1 MDYSIFIKNKFLNRT
16 VGDFSSDF
24 EKVDYK
30 EFEHIVSKNTVLG
43 MGKIA
48 MKICRGSVKS
58 VFDSVD
64 GIPINQGNGTPVLM
78 RKDGFVDKDE
88 MYQLLKESYKSVKGE
103 DITEEEISKLS
114 VKQAIDLV
122 ISYWDKKQS
131 VK

>member
-1 MDYSIFIKNKFLNRT
+1 
-16 VGDFSSDF
+16 
-24 EKVDYK
+24 
-30 EFEHIVSKNTVLG
+30 
-43 MGKIA
+43 
-48 MKICRGSVKS
+48 
-58 VFDSVD
+58 
-64 GIPINQGNGTPVLM
+64 
-78 RKDGFVDKDE
+78 

>member
-58 VFDSVD
+58 VFYSVD